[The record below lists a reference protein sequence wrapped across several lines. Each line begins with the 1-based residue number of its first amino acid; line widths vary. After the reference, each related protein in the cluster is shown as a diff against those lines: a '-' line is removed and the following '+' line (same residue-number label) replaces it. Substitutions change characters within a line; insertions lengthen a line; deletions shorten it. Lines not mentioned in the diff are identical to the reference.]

1 MKDTLIITGASRGI
15 GKATAIHF
23 AKNKWNVVNL
33 SRRPCSY
40 KPVNNLTIDLT
51 EKGWNIQHEET
62 IKSALKGCG
71 RICLVHN
78 AGLLV
83 KDSVCDMSIG
93 TLREVLEISLI
104 APTILN
110 NMIIPMMKKGSSIL
124 YIGSTLSEKAVR
136 DTASYVTAKHGVNGL
151 MRATCQDLHG
161 KGIHTACICPGFTET
176 EMLFA
181 HLGQNQQV
189 INTIAESMSEKRLIQ
204 PEEMAEFIFYCANS
218 PVINGATL
226 HAHLGQIEH

>member
-15 GKATAIHF
+15 GKATANHF
-23 AKNKWNVVNL
+23 IKHGWNVVNI

-40 KPVNNLTIDLT
+40 KGVKNLTIDLT
-51 EKGWNIQHEET
+51 EKNWDLLQKENIQ
-62 IKSALKGCG
+62 KAVKGSK

-83 KDSVCDMSIG
+83 KDSVNNMDVS
-93 TLREVLEISLI
+93 TLREVLEVSLI

-110 NMIIPMMKKGSSIL
+110 NIIIPLMKKGSSIL
-124 YIGSTLSEKAVR
+124 YIGSTLSEKAVKN
-136 DTASYVTAKHGVNGL
+136 TASYVTAKHAINGL

-176 EMLFA
+176 EMLLT
-181 HLGQNQQV
+181 HLGQKREV
-189 INTIAESMSEKRLIQ
+189 IDAIAENMSEKRLIQ
-204 PEEMAEFIFYCANS
+204 PKEMAEFIFYCANS

-226 HAHLGQIEH
+226 HAHLGQLEK